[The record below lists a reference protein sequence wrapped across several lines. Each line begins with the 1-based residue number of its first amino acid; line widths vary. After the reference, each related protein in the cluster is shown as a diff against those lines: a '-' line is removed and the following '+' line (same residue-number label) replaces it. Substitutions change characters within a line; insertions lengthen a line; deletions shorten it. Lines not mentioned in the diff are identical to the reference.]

1 MTIAV
6 ASGPAGFTAGS
17 TLTATPVNGVATFSN
32 LILNTSGTY
41 TFRATDGSLTSAT
54 TVNIAINVAAAS
66 KVAFT
71 SVPTSGTAGSALTA
85 IKATVQDAFGNTV
98 TSNTSIVTIAV
109 ISGPAGFTAGS
120 TLTATAVNG
129 VATFSN
135 LILNTSGT
143 YTFTATDGSLTSAT
157 TGSIAIN
164 AAAASKVVFTSVPA
178 SGTAGSALTAIQVTV
193 QDANG
198 NTVTSNTSTVTIA
211 LSAGSFANGSTS
223 VNVAAVNGVATFNNL
238 ILDRSGTYT
247 FTATD
252 GSLTSATSGSIVIN
266 AGAASQLWLYAPSS
280 SGKAGTALTA
290 ITVIVMDKYTNYVTS
305 DTSTVTIAVA
315 SGPAGFTAGS
325 TLTATAV
332 NGVATFSNLIL
343 NTSGTYTLKATDGSL
358 TSATSVSIAI
368 NAAAASKLAFTQV
381 PSTGTAGS
389 VLSALTVAIEDSYG
403 NIVNTNN
410 SAPTIALNSF
420 PAGGS
425 FTSSSTLTVA
435 AVNGV
440 ATFSNL
446 ILNTAGTYTFYSFDG
461 SLTAALSGSIVI
473 SAASATSVVLAPP
486 PVHATSS
493 AEVVTPT
500 TQTGTAGSQ
509 LASFTGT
516 AASPLEFT
524 GTAGSRLA
532 SFTATIIDAYGNT
545 VTSDTSTV
553 TIALHSGPSSG
564 FASGSTLTAKAV
576 KGVATFDN
584 LTLHTA
590 GTHTFRA
597 TAGSLTSATTGSIV
611 ISAAAASKLAFT
623 QVPTTGMAGTPLTAL
638 QVAILDIH
646 GNVDTSNT
654 SKVRIAVKSGPGGFT
669 SDSTLTAKAV
679 GGVATFSNLT
689 LNTAGTYTFRV
700 RAGTL
705 TSATAGNIV
714 ISAAAASNLVF
725 TMTTSTGSVNKRL
738 GTMTVSIV
746 DAYGNITPTEKMVK
760 LSISSGPSGGN
771 FHPRSILNVKAVN
784 GVAKFSN
791 IKLAKAGT
799 YTLNA
804 FAKSLGSAISGDIDV
819 IDPVSN

>member
-17 TLTATPVNGVATFSN
+17 TLTA
-32 LILNTSGTY
+32 
-41 TFRATDGSLTSAT
+41 
-54 TVNIAINVAAAS
+54 
-66 KVAFT
+66 K
-71 SVPTSGTAGSALTA
+71 
-85 IKATVQDAFGNTV
+85 
-98 TSNTSIVTIAV
+98 
-109 ISGPAGFTAGS
+109 
-120 TLTATAVNG
+120 
-129 VATFSN
+129 
-135 LILNTSGT
+135 
-143 YTFTATDGSLTSAT
+143 
-157 TGSIAIN
+157 
-164 AAAASKVVFTSVPA
+164 
-178 SGTAGSALTAIQVTV
+178 
-193 QDANG
+193 
-198 NTVTSNTSTVTIA
+198 
-211 LSAGSFANGSTS
+211 
-223 VNVAAVNGVATFNNL
+223 
-238 ILDRSGTYT
+238 
-247 FTATD
+247 
-252 GSLTSATSGSIVIN
+252 
-266 AGAASQLWLYAPSS
+266 
-280 SGKAGTALTA
+280 
-290 ITVIVMDKYTNYVTS
+290 
-305 DTSTVTIAVA
+305 
-315 SGPAGFTAGS
+315 
-325 TLTATAV
+325 
-332 NGVATFSNLIL
+332 
-343 NTSGTYTLKATDGSL
+343 
-358 TSATSVSIAI
+358 
-368 NAAAASKLAFTQV
+368 
-381 PSTGTAGS
+381 
-389 VLSALTVAIEDSYG
+389 
-403 NIVNTNN
+403 
-410 SAPTIALNSF
+410 
-420 PAGGS
+420 
-425 FTSSSTLTVA
+425 

-446 ILNTAGTYTFYSFDG
+446 ILNTAGTYNLHYTDG
-461 SLTAALSGSIVI
+461 SLLPTNSNIVI

-486 PVHATSS
+486 PAHATSS

-746 DAYGNITPTEKMVK
+746 DAYGNITPTEKMIT

-799 YTLNA
+799 YTLSA
-804 FAKSLGSAISGDIDV
+804 FAKSLGSAISGDIDI